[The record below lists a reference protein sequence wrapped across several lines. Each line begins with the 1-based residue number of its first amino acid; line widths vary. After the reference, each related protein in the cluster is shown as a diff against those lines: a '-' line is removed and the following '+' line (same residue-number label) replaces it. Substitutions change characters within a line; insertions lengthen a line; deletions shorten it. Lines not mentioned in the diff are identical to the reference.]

1 MATQDILLQVLDGR
15 TWQMTL
21 KHGRIIKG
29 WRAFASNND
38 LNVGDVCIFELTDS
52 QTPCFKVSI
61 IPISQGNLKLFILS
75 NYSVLF
81 V

>member
-1 MATQDILLQVLDGR
+1 
-15 TWQMTL
+15 MTL